1 MEHTKGA
8 KDIRIFG
15 MKHWLIQLRDI
26 VIEQQRMVNQKL
38 SRKRSFY
45 EKASFLL
52 SAGRDL
58 GAYTFLLYQALEG
71 TIDAGGFVLYFGAIT
86 GFSGFITGIMNSL
99 AELRSAANSTDYL
112 RAYMELPDEDTSSG
126 SRHTSE
132 LSLPL
137 CIEFKDVSFTYQD
150 AAEDT
155 EDNSASGKNVF
166 DHLNIKINAGEKIAL
181 VGVNGAGKTTFVKL
195 LCGMYDPDSGQI
207 LINGIDRNEFP
218 KKELYGLFSAVFQE
232 QLIFP
237 FTFGENITMD
247 RAENI
252 NAGKTWDAIAK
263 AGLKE
268 LFEEKNINL
277 KTYMTKGI
285 MKNGVDLSGGQQ
297 QRLLLARALY
307 KDAPVLVL
315 DEPTAALDPVA
326 ESEVYN
332 SYNKYSQ
339 GKTALFISHRLA
351 STRFSDR
358 IIMLE
363 EGKIIEEGSH
373 NDLMQLNGKYAEMF
387 HIQSNY
393 YEEGETE

>member
-1 MEHTKGA
+1 ML
-8 KDIRIFG
+8 F
-15 MKHWLIQLRDI
+15 
-26 VIEQQRMVNQKL
+26 
-38 SRKRSFY
+38 RS
-45 EKASFLL
+45 
-52 SAGRDL
+52 
-58 GAYTFLLYQALEG
+58 
-71 TIDAGGFVLYFGAIT
+71 
-86 GFSGFITGIMNSL
+86 
-99 AELRSAANSTDYL
+99 
-112 RAYMELPDEDTSSG
+112 PDEDTSSG

-237 FTFGENITMD
+237 FTFGENIAMD

-252 NAGKTWDAIAK
+252 NAGKAWDAIAK

-285 MKNGVDLSGGQQ
+285 MKNGVNLSGGQQ

-387 HIQSNY
+387 LIQSNY